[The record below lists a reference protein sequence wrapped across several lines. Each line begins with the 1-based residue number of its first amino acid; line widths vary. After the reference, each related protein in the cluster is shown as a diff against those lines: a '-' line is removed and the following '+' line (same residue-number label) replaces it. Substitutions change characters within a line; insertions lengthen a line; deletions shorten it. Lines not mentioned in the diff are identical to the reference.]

1 MAFFNNAQAPYAAG
15 PNAASQPLQF
25 FGQPSSG
32 QGYSAYDASG
42 GMSGAGAY
50 GSSSASGNMNMQSRM
65 QMSEGK
71 WWEAFGTG
79 GFEGEPGLMEEIGV
93 NPSHILAKSLTVLNP
108 LKRVDEHIMDDAD
121 LAGPLVFC
129 FAFALVLL
137 FSGKPQFSYIYG
149 VAALGTTAIYL
160 LLNVMSETGIDAYRT
175 ASVLGYCLLPMVG
188 LGGIGMAVGIDHPL
202 GYVLAILSMLW
213 CTYSASSIFVA
224 VLRMDRQKVLVAYP
238 VGLLYGCFGL
248 LSIFNATK

>member
-79 GFEGEPGLMEEIGV
+79 GFEGEPGLMEGKSALLAV
-93 NPSHILAKSLTVLNP
+93 FHI
-108 LKRVDEHIMDDAD
+108 D
-121 LAGPLVFC
+121 
-129 FAFALVLL
+129 
-137 FSGKPQFSYIYG
+137 
-149 VAALGTTAIYL
+149 
-160 LLNVMSETGIDAYRT
+160 
-175 ASVLGYCLLPMVG
+175 
-188 LGGIGMAVGIDHPL
+188 
-202 GYVLAILSMLW
+202 
-213 CTYSASSIFVA
+213 
-224 VLRMDRQKVLVAYP
+224 
-238 VGLLYGCFGL
+238 
-248 LSIFNATK
+248 